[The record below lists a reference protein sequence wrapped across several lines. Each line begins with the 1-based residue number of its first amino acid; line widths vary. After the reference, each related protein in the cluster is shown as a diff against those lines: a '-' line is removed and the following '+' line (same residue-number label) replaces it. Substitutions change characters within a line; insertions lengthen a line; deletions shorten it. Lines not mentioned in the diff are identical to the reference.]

1 MRDRYKSVFG
11 KPHQFSPGL
20 GIATLPR
27 LPRQRL
33 KLLLCARWRKLTVK
47 DAHPAMLNATC
58 RLNLHRQLVTDISV
72 AFDVA
77 EGDGSDADM
86 RCERTLKSFCCR
98 PPNNFFFTELPKQQ
112 LQIVPSCLVD

>member
-33 KLLLCARWRKLTVK
+33 ELLLCARWRKLTVK

-77 EGDGSDADM
+77 KGNGSDADM
-86 RCERTLKSFCCR
+86 RCERTLKSFRCR
-98 PPNNFFFTELPKQQ
+98 PPNNFFFAELPKQQ